1 MKRYLAYILF
11 VLLLASC
18 GAESGRFRIEGHLKN
33 MNQAEFYIY
42 SIDGGYPKLDTIR
55 VEKGRFVYETDLDRP
70 ATYSIIFPNGSE
82 QAVFGNSGVVVEM
95 EGDASHLKEMA
106 IKGTDENEQM
116 TAWRANANRLT
127 PPEVKQAAID
137 FIRENPASSVSN
149 YLLYRY
155 LMLGST
161 PDYKAAAELTALMLK
176 EQPENGRLIQLDKQL
191 RGLKFAMKGA
201 KLPDFKATDINGN
214 AVSSQSLKAELNIIA
229 VWSMWNYESQSMVR
243 KFNDMK
249 KEYGSRLALIG
260 ISMDARKEDCSKFLE
275 RDSMR
280 WSTVCDGRM
289 WDSPLVQQLGITD
302 VPGNIFI
309 DRQGKVFDINVPMPK
324 IEERVK
330 AVLK

>member
-1 MKRYLAYILF
+1 MKRYLAYMLF

-82 QAVFGNSGVVVEM
+82 QPVFGNSGVVVEM

-155 LMLGST
+155 LMLGTT
-161 PDYKAAAELTALMLK
+161 PDYKTAAELTTLMLK

-309 DRQGKVFDINVPMPK
+309 DRQGKIIETNVPMPK

>member
-1 MKRYLAYILF
+1 MLF

-95 EGDASHLKEMA
+95 EGDASHLKEMT

-275 RDSMR
+275 RDSMK
-280 WSTVCDGRM
+280 WSTVCDGRI

-309 DRQGKVFDINVPMPK
+309 DRQGKVIDTNVPMPK

>member
-1 MKRYLAYILF
+1 MKRYFAYMLF
-11 VLLLASC
+11 ALLLASC

-42 SIDGGYPKLDTIR
+42 SIDGGFPKLDTIR

-82 QAVFGNSGVVVEM
+82 QAVFGNSGVVVEL
-95 EGDASHLKEMA
+95 EGDASHLKEMT

-116 TAWRANANRLT
+116 TAWRTNANRLT
-127 PPEVKQAAID
+127 PPEMKQAAID

-155 LMLGST
+155 LMLGTT

-191 RGLKFAMKGA
+191 RGLKYAVKGA
-201 KLPDFKATDINGN
+201 KLPDFQATDINGN
-214 AVSSQSLKAELNIIA
+214 AVSSQSLKAELNIIV

-243 KFNDMK
+243 KLSDMK
-249 KEYGSRLALIG
+249 KEYGSRLSLMS
-260 ISMDARKEDCSKFLE
+260 ISMDARKEDCSRFLE

-280 WSTVCDGRM
+280 LSTVCDGRM
-289 WDSPLVQQLGITD
+289 WESPLVQQLGISD

-309 DRQGKVFDINVPMPK
+309 DRQGKVIDVNVPIPK
-324 IEERVK
+324 IEEKVK

>member
-1 MKRYLAYILF
+1 MKRYLAYMLF

-82 QAVFGNSGVVVEM
+82 QPVFGNSGVVVEM

-155 LMLGST
+155 LMLGTT
-161 PDYKAAAELTALMLK
+161 PDYKTAAELTTLMLK

-289 WDSPLVQQLGITD
+289 WDSPLIQQLGITD

-309 DRQGKVFDINVPMPK
+309 DRQGKIIETNVPMPK

>member
-1 MKRYLAYILF
+1 MLF
-11 VLLLASC
+11 ALLLASC

-42 SIDGGYPKLDTIR
+42 SIDGGFPKLDTIR

-82 QAVFGNSGVVVEM
+82 QAVFGNSGVVVEL
-95 EGDASHLKEMA
+95 EGDASHLKEMT

-116 TAWRANANRLT
+116 TAWRTNANRLT
-127 PPEVKQAAID
+127 PPEMKQAAID

-155 LMLGST
+155 LMLGTT

-191 RGLKFAMKGA
+191 RGLKYAVKGA
-201 KLPDFKATDINGN
+201 KLPDFQATDINGN
-214 AVSSQSLKAELNIIA
+214 AVSSQSLKAELNIIV

-243 KFNDMK
+243 KLSDMK
-249 KEYGSRLALIG
+249 KEYGSRLSLMS
-260 ISMDARKEDCSKFLE
+260 ISMDARKEDCSRFLE

-280 WSTVCDGRM
+280 LSTVCDGRM
-289 WDSPLVQQLGITD
+289 WESPLVQQLGISD

-309 DRQGKVFDINVPMPK
+309 DRQGKVIDVNVPIPK
-324 IEERVK
+324 IEEKVK

>member
-1 MKRYLAYILF
+1 MLF
-11 VLLLASC
+11 ALLLASC

-42 SIDGGYPKLDTIR
+42 SIDGGFPKLDTIR

-82 QAVFGNSGVVVEM
+82 QAVFGNSGVVVEL
-95 EGDASHLKEMA
+95 EGDASHLKEMT

-116 TAWRANANRLT
+116 TVWRTNANRLT
-127 PPEVKQAAID
+127 PPEMKQAAID

-155 LMLGST
+155 LMLGTT

-191 RGLKFAMKGA
+191 RGLKYAVKGA
-201 KLPDFKATDINGN
+201 KLPDFQATDINGN
-214 AVSSQSLKAELNIIA
+214 AVSSQSLKAELNIIV

-243 KFNDMK
+243 KLSDMK
-249 KEYGSRLALIG
+249 KEYGSRLSLMS
-260 ISMDARKEDCSKFLE
+260 ISMDARKEDCSRFLE

-280 WSTVCDGRM
+280 LSTVCDGRM
-289 WDSPLVQQLGITD
+289 WESPLVQQLGISD

-309 DRQGKVFDINVPMPK
+309 DRQGKVIDVNVPIPK
-324 IEERVK
+324 IEEKVK

>member
-1 MKRYLAYILF
+1 MLF
-11 VLLLASC
+11 ALLLASC

-42 SIDGGYPKLDTIR
+42 SIDGGFPKLDTIR

-82 QAVFGNSGVVVEM
+82 QAVFGNSGVVVEL
-95 EGDASHLKEMA
+95 EGDASHLKEMT

-116 TAWRANANRLT
+116 TAWRTNANRLT
-127 PPEVKQAAID
+127 PPEMKQAAID

-155 LMLGST
+155 LMLGTT
-161 PDYKAAAELTALMLK
+161 PDYKTAAELTALMLK

-191 RGLKFAMKGA
+191 RGLKYAVKGA
-201 KLPDFKATDINGN
+201 KLPDFQATDINGN
-214 AVSSQSLKAELNIIA
+214 AVSSQSLKTELNIIV

-243 KFNDMK
+243 KLSDMK
-249 KEYGSRLALIG
+249 KEYGSRLSLMS
-260 ISMDARKEDCSKFLE
+260 ISMDARKEDCSRFLE

-280 WSTVCDGRM
+280 LSTVCDGRM
-289 WDSPLVQQLGITD
+289 WESPLVQQLGISD

-309 DRQGKVFDINVPMPK
+309 DRQGKVIDVNVPIPK
-324 IEERVK
+324 IEEKVK

>member
-161 PDYKAAAELTALMLK
+161 PDYKVAAELTALMLK

-309 DRQGKVFDINVPMPK
+309 DRQGKVIDTNVPMPK

>member
-1 MKRYLAYILF
+1 MLF
-11 VLLLASC
+11 ALLLASC

-42 SIDGGYPKLDTIR
+42 SIDGGFPKLDTIR

-82 QAVFGNSGVVVEM
+82 QAVFGNSGVVVEL
-95 EGDASHLKEMA
+95 EGDASHLKEMT

-116 TAWRANANRLT
+116 TAWRTNANRLT
-127 PPEVKQAAID
+127 PPEMKQAAID

-155 LMLGST
+155 LMLGTT
-161 PDYKAAAELTALMLK
+161 PDYKTAAELTGLMLK

-191 RGLKFAMKGA
+191 RGLKYAVKGA
-201 KLPDFKATDINGN
+201 KLPDFQATDINGN
-214 AVSSQSLKAELNIIA
+214 AVSSQSLKAELNIIV

-243 KFNDMK
+243 KLSDMK
-249 KEYGSRLALIG
+249 KEYGSRLSLMS
-260 ISMDARKEDCSKFLE
+260 ISMDARKEDCSRFLE

-280 WSTVCDGRM
+280 LSTVCDGRM
-289 WDSPLVQQLGITD
+289 WESPLVQQLGISD

-309 DRQGKVFDINVPMPK
+309 DRQGKVIDVNVPIPK
-324 IEERVK
+324 IEEKVK

>member
-1 MKRYLAYILF
+1 MLF
-11 VLLLASC
+11 ALLLASC

-42 SIDGGYPKLDTIR
+42 SIDGGFPKLDTIR

-82 QAVFGNSGVVVEM
+82 QAVFGNSGVVVEL
-95 EGDASHLKEMA
+95 EGDASHLKEMT

-116 TAWRANANRLT
+116 TAWRTNANRLT
-127 PPEVKQAAID
+127 PPEMKQAAID

-155 LMLGST
+155 LMLGTT

-191 RGLKFAMKGA
+191 RGLKYAVKGA
-201 KLPDFKATDINGN
+201 KLPDFQATDINGN
-214 AVSSQSLKAELNIIA
+214 AVSSQSLKAELNIIV

-243 KFNDMK
+243 KLSDMK
-249 KEYGSRLALIG
+249 KEYGSRLSLMS
-260 ISMDARKEDCSKFLE
+260 ISMDARKEDCSRFLE

-280 WSTVCDGRM
+280 LSTVCDGRM
-289 WDSPLVQQLGITD
+289 WESPMVQQLGISD

-309 DRQGKVFDINVPMPK
+309 DRQGKVIDVNVPIPK
-324 IEERVK
+324 IEEKVK

>member
-1 MKRYLAYILF
+1 MLF

-161 PDYKAAAELTALMLK
+161 PDYKVAAELTALMLK

-191 RGLKFAMKGA
+191 RGLKFAVKGA

-249 KEYGSRLALIG
+249 KEYGSRLALMG

-275 RDSMR
+275 RDSMK
-280 WSTVCDGRM
+280 WSTVCDGRI
-289 WDSPLVQQLGITD
+289 WDSPLVLQLGITD

-309 DRQGKVFDINVPMPK
+309 DRQGKVIDTNVPMPK

>member
-1 MKRYLAYILF
+1 MKRYLAYMLF

-82 QAVFGNSGVVVEM
+82 QPVFGNSGVVVEM

-155 LMLGST
+155 LMLGTT
-161 PDYKAAAELTALMLK
+161 PDYKTAAELTTLMLK

-214 AVSSQSLKAELNIIA
+214 AVGSQSLKAELNIIA

-309 DRQGKVFDINVPMPK
+309 DRQGKIIETNVPMPK

>member
-1 MKRYLAYILF
+1 MLF
-11 VLLLASC
+11 ALLLASC

-42 SIDGGYPKLDTIR
+42 SIDGGFPKLDTIR

-82 QAVFGNSGVVVEM
+82 QAVFGNSGVVVEL
-95 EGDASHLKEMA
+95 EGDASHLKEMT

-116 TAWRANANRLT
+116 TAWRTNANRLT
-127 PPEVKQAAID
+127 PPEMKQAAID

-155 LMLGST
+155 LMLGTT

-191 RGLKFAMKGA
+191 RGLKYAVKGA
-201 KLPDFKATDINGN
+201 KLPDFQATDINGN
-214 AVSSQSLKAELNIIA
+214 AVSSQSLKAELNIIV

-243 KFNDMK
+243 KLSDMK
-249 KEYGSRLALIG
+249 KEYGSRLSLMS
-260 ISMDARKEDCSKFLE
+260 ISMDARKEDCSRFLE

-280 WSTVCDGRM
+280 LSTVCDGHM
-289 WDSPLVQQLGITD
+289 WESPLVQQLGISD

-309 DRQGKVFDINVPMPK
+309 DRQGKVIDVNVPIPK
-324 IEERVK
+324 IEEKVK

>member
-1 MKRYLAYILF
+1 MLF
-11 VLLLASC
+11 ALLLASC

-42 SIDGGYPKLDTIR
+42 SIDGGFPKLDTIR

-82 QAVFGNSGVVVEM
+82 QAVFGNSGVVVEL
-95 EGDASHLKEMA
+95 EGDASHLKEMT

-116 TAWRANANRLT
+116 TAWRTNANRLT
-127 PPEVKQAAID
+127 PPEMKQAAID

-155 LMLGST
+155 LMLGTT

-191 RGLKFAMKGA
+191 RGLKYAVKGA
-201 KLPDFKATDINGN
+201 KLPDFQATDINGN
-214 AVSSQSLKAELNIIA
+214 AVSSQSLKAELNIIV

-243 KFNDMK
+243 KLSDMK
-249 KEYGSRLALIG
+249 KEYGRRLSLMS
-260 ISMDARKEDCSKFLE
+260 ISMDARKEDCSRFLE

-280 WSTVCDGRM
+280 LSTVCDGRM
-289 WDSPLVQQLGITD
+289 WESPLVQQLGISD

-309 DRQGKVFDINVPMPK
+309 DRQGKVIDVNVPIPK
-324 IEERVK
+324 IEEKVK

>member
-1 MKRYLAYILF
+1 MLF

-161 PDYKAAAELTALMLK
+161 PDYKAAAELAALMLK

-229 VWSMWNYESQSMVR
+229 IWSMWNYESQSMVR

-275 RDSMR
+275 RDSMK
-280 WSTVCDGRM
+280 WSTVCDGRI
-289 WDSPLVQQLGITD
+289 WDSPLVLQLGITD

-309 DRQGKVFDINVPMPK
+309 DRQGKVIDTNVPMPK

>member
-1 MKRYLAYILF
+1 MLF
-11 VLLLASC
+11 ALLLASC

-42 SIDGGYPKLDTIR
+42 SIDGGFPKLDTIR

-82 QAVFGNSGVVVEM
+82 QAVFGNSGVVVEL
-95 EGDASHLKEMA
+95 EGDASHLKEMT

-116 TAWRANANRLT
+116 TAWRTNANRLT
-127 PPEVKQAAID
+127 PPEMKQAAID
-137 FIRENPASSVSN
+137 FIRENLASSVSN

-155 LMLGST
+155 LMLGTT

-191 RGLKFAMKGA
+191 RGLKYAVKGA
-201 KLPDFKATDINGN
+201 KLPDFQATDINGN
-214 AVSSQSLKAELNIIA
+214 AVSSQSLKAELNIIV

-243 KFNDMK
+243 KLSDMK
-249 KEYGSRLALIG
+249 KEYGSRLSLMS
-260 ISMDARKEDCSKFLE
+260 ISMDARKEDCSRFLE

-280 WSTVCDGRM
+280 LSTVCDGRM
-289 WDSPLVQQLGITD
+289 WESPLVQQLGISD

-309 DRQGKVFDINVPMPK
+309 DRQGKVIDVNVPIPK
-324 IEERVK
+324 IEEKVK

>member
-1 MKRYLAYILF
+1 MKRYLAYMLF

-161 PDYKAAAELTALMLK
+161 PDYKVAAELTALMLK

-243 KFNDMK
+243 KFNDIK
-249 KEYGSRLALIG
+249 KEYGNRLALIG

-275 RDSMR
+275 RDSMK

-309 DRQGKVFDINVPMPK
+309 DRQGKVIDTNVPMPK

>member
-1 MKRYLAYILF
+1 MKRYLAYMLF

-82 QAVFGNSGVVVEM
+82 QPVFGNSGVVVEM

-155 LMLGST
+155 LMLGTT
-161 PDYKAAAELTALMLK
+161 PDYKTAAELTTLMLK

-249 KEYGSRLALIG
+249 KEYGGRLALIG

-309 DRQGKVFDINVPMPK
+309 DRQGKIIETNVPMPK

>member
-161 PDYKAAAELTALMLK
+161 PDYKVAAELTALMLK
-176 EQPENGRLIQLDKQL
+176 KQPENGRLIQLDKQL

-309 DRQGKVFDINVPMPK
+309 DRQGKVIDTNVPMPK

>member
-1 MKRYLAYILF
+1 MLF
-11 VLLLASC
+11 ALLLASC

-42 SIDGGYPKLDTIR
+42 SIDGGFPKLDTIR

-82 QAVFGNSGVVVEM
+82 QAVFGNSGVVVEL
-95 EGDASHLKEMA
+95 EGDASHLKEMT

-116 TAWRANANRLT
+116 TAWRTNANRLT
-127 PPEVKQAAID
+127 PPEMKQAAID

-155 LMLGST
+155 LMLGTT
-161 PDYKAAAELTALMLK
+161 PDYKTAAELTALMLK

-191 RGLKFAMKGA
+191 RGLKYAVKGA
-201 KLPDFKATDINGN
+201 KLPDFQATDINGN
-214 AVSSQSLKAELNIIA
+214 AVSSQSLKAELNIIV

-243 KFNDMK
+243 KLSDMK
-249 KEYGSRLALIG
+249 KEYGSRLSLMS
-260 ISMDARKEDCSKFLE
+260 ISMDARKEDCSRFLE

-280 WSTVCDGRM
+280 LSTVCDGRM
-289 WDSPLVQQLGITD
+289 WESPLVQQLGISD
-302 VPGNIFI
+302 VPGNILI
-309 DRQGKVFDINVPMPK
+309 DRQGKVIDVNVPIPK
-324 IEERVK
+324 IEEKVK

>member
-1 MKRYLAYILF
+1 MLF
-11 VLLLASC
+11 ALLLASC

-42 SIDGGYPKLDTIR
+42 SIDGGFPKLDTIR

-82 QAVFGNSGVVVEM
+82 QAVFGNSGVVVEL
-95 EGDASHLKEMA
+95 EGDASHLKEMT

-116 TAWRANANRLT
+116 TAWRTNANRLT
-127 PPEVKQAAID
+127 PPEMKQAAID

-155 LMLGST
+155 LMLGTT
-161 PDYKAAAELTALMLK
+161 PDYKTAAELTALMLK

-191 RGLKFAMKGA
+191 RGLKYAVKGA
-201 KLPDFKATDINGN
+201 KLPDFQATDINGN
-214 AVSSQSLKAELNIIA
+214 AVSSQSLKAELNIIV

-243 KFNDMK
+243 KLSDMK
-249 KEYGSRLALIG
+249 KEYGSRLSLMS
-260 ISMDARKEDCSKFLE
+260 ISMDARKEDCSRFLE

-280 WSTVCDGRM
+280 LSTVCDGRM
-289 WDSPLVQQLGITD
+289 WESPLVQQLGISD

-309 DRQGKVFDINVPMPK
+309 DRQGKVIDVNVPIPK
-324 IEERVK
+324 IEEKVK

>member
-1 MKRYLAYILF
+1 MLF
-11 VLLLASC
+11 ALLLASC

-42 SIDGGYPKLDTIR
+42 SIDGGFPKLDTIR

-82 QAVFGNSGVVVEM
+82 QAVFGNSGVVVEL
-95 EGDASHLKEMA
+95 EGDASHLKEMT

-116 TAWRANANRLT
+116 TVWRTNANRLT
-127 PPEVKQAAID
+127 PPEMKQAAID

-155 LMLGST
+155 LMLGTT
-161 PDYKAAAELTALMLK
+161 PDYKTAAELTALMLK

-191 RGLKFAMKGA
+191 RGLKYAVKGA
-201 KLPDFKATDINGN
+201 KLPDFQATDINGN
-214 AVSSQSLKAELNIIA
+214 AVSSQSLKAELNIIV

-243 KFNDMK
+243 KLSDMK
-249 KEYGSRLALIG
+249 KEYGSRLSLMS
-260 ISMDARKEDCSKFLE
+260 ISMDARKEDCSRFLE

-280 WSTVCDGRM
+280 LSTVCDGRM
-289 WDSPLVQQLGITD
+289 WESPLVQQLGISD

-309 DRQGKVFDINVPMPK
+309 DRQGKVIDVNVPIPK
-324 IEERVK
+324 IEEKVK